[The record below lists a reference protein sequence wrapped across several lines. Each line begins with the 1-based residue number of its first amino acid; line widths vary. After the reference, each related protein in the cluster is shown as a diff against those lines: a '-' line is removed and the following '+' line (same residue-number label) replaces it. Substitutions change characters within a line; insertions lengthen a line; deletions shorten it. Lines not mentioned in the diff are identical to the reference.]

1 MSSADAGAAGDATV
15 HLPRALVALLPGAQ
29 RAMPAAGE
37 TVLAVIRDLDGRVP
51 GLANRVLDAGPSI
64 RTHLNVYVN
73 GERAAIDTRVPPRA
87 DVHVIPGVS
96 GG

>member
-1 MSSADAGAAGDATV
+1 LAEADATGSVTV
-15 HLPRALVALLPGAQ
+15 HLPRALVALLPGSD
-29 RAMPAAGE
+29 RHMPATGG
-37 TVLAVIRDLDGRVP
+37 TVLAVVRDLDARVP

-73 GERAAIDTRVPPRA
+73 GERARVDTPVPA
-87 DVHVIPGVS
+87 GAVVHVIPGVS